1 MSKARSD
8 LKSGQDSIQKLHA
21 EIENLRST
29 LSIREDENWHYVQD
43 LKTLKEWVVILDDQL
58 SALAHT
64 AHRNARKATEMKKDR
79 DYIASRKGV
88 IKRNYKEVKADLI
101 ATRMELV
108 KMSAKYEAVREILT
122 EVAK

>member
-8 LKSGQDSIQKLHA
+8 LKSGQDSIQSLHA

-43 LKTLKEWVVILDDQL
+43 LNTLKKWVVILDNQL

-64 AHRNARKATEMKKDR
+64 AQRNARKATEMKKSR

-88 IKRNYKEVKADLI
+88 IKRSYKDVKADLI
-101 ATRMELV
+101 ATRIELA
-108 KMSAKYEAVREILT
+108 KMTAKYEAVREILT
-122 EVAK
+122 EALK